1 LTKWDPNQ
9 PGAYYTK
16 SAYARMTAEQKAK
29 NYEAKKKAGTGQRQ
43 NSQVA
48 AIATLTQKVQELTN
62 NLEVAQAVNQ
72 HQTQSIGATI
82 SGKRKRNEE

>member
-1 LTKWDPNQ
+1 LKKWDPAR
-9 PGAYYTK
+9 PGAYYTRNVFAK
-16 SAYARMTAEQKAK
+16 LTPVQRAKHLEARKQASHTPK
-29 NYEAKKKAGTGQRQ
+29 Q
-43 NSQVA
+43 NTQVA

-82 SGKRKRNEE
+82 SGKRKRNDE